1 MHIKVLK
8 KNEYEKLLAV
18 RDVPE
23 LKRAALPFILFRD
36 IEIMPSG
43 SRLHS
48 NERPN
53 LKLLIPK
60 LKKIYELRVKTY
72 SEGIYSFARCGIN
85 RRGEDSYYYRYL
97 AKEIDSLIE
106 SASIPTELQES
117 FDICLKMWNIGIA
130 RYKDKYFHRYEIL
143 HGDLHEGNML
153 YWINNIYLI
162 DWEYLRS
169 GPKEMELSFFLCW
182 HYLQNTNQ
190 YTDFQLLEEELQL
203 MIKESLIDRELCAII
218 KTMLIPMWFLVDIC
232 YLSKGLLAFPEER
245 KKQLVKMV
253 PLYVSYLNNGRE
265 A

>member
-8 KNEYEKLLAV
+8 KSEYEKLLAV

-23 LKRAALPFILFRD
+23 LKKAALPFILFRD

-43 SRLHS
+43 LRLHS
-48 NERPN
+48 NERPD
-53 LKLLIPK
+53 LRLLIPK

-85 RRGEDSYYYRYL
+85 RRGENPYYYRYL

-106 SASIPTELQES
+106 SVSVPTDLQES
-117 FDICLKMWNIGIA
+117 FDICLKMWNRDIA
-130 RYKDKYFHRYEIL
+130 KYKDKYFYRYEIL

-153 YWINNIYLI
+153 YWMNNIYLI

-182 HYLQNTNQ
+182 HYLQKTNR
-190 YTDFQLLEEELQL
+190 YTDFQLLEDELQI
-203 MIKESLIDRELCAII
+203 MIKESLIDRELYAMI
-218 KTMLIPMWFLVDIC
+218 KNMLIPMWFLVDIC
-232 YLSKGLLAFPEER
+232 YLSKGLLAFSEER
-245 KKQLVKMV
+245 KKQLVKML
-253 PLYVSYLNNGRE
+253 PLYVSYLNNGK
-265 A
+265 